1 MSRSLSGRSTIH
13 RSSWAA
19 SLRTHLCMSHS
30 HRASLLCSVPF
41 LTCCSDGIR
50 PRSKFCVSVSG
61 FKIAGPISA
70 TVFSEAYAT
79 PTLHVLGKNDI
90 IVVEERSRV
99 LINISIGKRVEE
111 HDGGM
116 QSRLGTRD
124 SHAFGTSILTTLFL
138 RPLCPIQ
145 G

>member
-1 MSRSLSGRSTIH
+1 MLLRYASSLFSDAFSRWHLP
-13 RSSWAA
+13 
-19 SLRTHLCMSHS
+19 LR
-30 HRASLLCSVPF
+30 
-41 LTCCSDGIR
+41 
-50 PRSKFCVSVSG
+50 KFCVSVSG

-70 TVFSEAYAT
+70 SVFSEGYAT

-116 QSRLGTRD
+116 Q
-124 SHAFGTSILTTLFL
+124 
-138 RPLCPIQ
+138 
-145 G
+145 

>member
-1 MSRSLSGRSTIH
+1 M
-13 RSSWAA
+13 A

-30 HRASLLCSVPF
+30 HRASSLCFVPF
-41 LTCCSDGIR
+41 FLTRCPDGIQSH
-50 PRSKFCVSVSG
+50 SKFCVSVSG

-70 TVFSEAYAT
+70 AVFSEGYAT

-111 HDGGM
+111 HYGGM
-116 QSRLGTRD
+116 R
-124 SHAFGTSILTTLFL
+124 
-138 RPLCPIQ
+138 
-145 G
+145 